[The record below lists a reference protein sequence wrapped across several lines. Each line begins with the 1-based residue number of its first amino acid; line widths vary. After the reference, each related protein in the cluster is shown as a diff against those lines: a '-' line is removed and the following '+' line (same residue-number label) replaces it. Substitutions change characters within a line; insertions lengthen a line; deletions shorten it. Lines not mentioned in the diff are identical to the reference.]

1 MRRMILLT
9 LLGLGGC
16 AVNDSR
22 VALKAQH
29 QLVGLTELQL
39 ETCAG
44 VPDEKA
50 SFGGTDI
57 LTYYATSTSST
68 GLTIPLIG
76 GISKSYG
83 GYCHTIFRV
92 DDGKVTSVRYVGE
105 KNAVAAVDAYCANTV
120 RGCLESPPPNT
131 PAAPA
136 MGATP
141 SAVETRPPEPVQPI
155 PPPGVPGTP
164 AA

>member
-57 LTYYATSTSST
+57 LTYYATSTS
-68 GLTIPLIG
+68 
-76 GISKSYG
+76 
-83 GYCHTIFRV
+83 
-92 DDGKVTSVRYVGE
+92 
-105 KNAVAAVDAYCANTV
+105 
-120 RGCLESPPPNT
+120 
-131 PAAPA
+131 
-136 MGATP
+136 
-141 SAVETRPPEPVQPI
+141 
-155 PPPGVPGTP
+155 
-164 AA
+164 